1 MQVQNIIRAT
11 GEFSPNYNTL
21 NDRSLRVSCSA
32 PAWQITA
39 TEVPSKE
46 VTLSFSGT
54 RNKTIDALYD
64 IIAIPYGEV
73 SIGQFTGSGTQT
85 YTELFKTNRNLG
97 MATMNSIATK
107 FTTANV
113 YDVQLL
119 PYFPLQADIAAD
131 GKIAIDTS
139 AVGTKF
145 SYVVDNSTNPAT
157 NVGIVFY
164 IKESDFSLDIEKE
177 LTYERAQIIT
187 GFDPVPAPTQQ
198 YEAWFKENVKYV
210 FPNLNNPT
218 SSWSPSFPTYRLGTL
233 DSSGPYTKNTN
244 GLKILKINK
253 VSGNILETYYAH
265 SVEVELHSDE
275 TLNVLT
281 IKNLDNTTLETY
293 VNSSYVNLDFY
304 IEFIIVSNSY
314 GGARLELMAEVVKL
328 PIINNTISD
337 SYSLK
342 ISNECEIYKL
352 VSPNYQGEFEF
363 SVAKNYGVERFNVDC
378 TYKPYNPYIHVNPN
392 FKPGGLYGN
401 DFNDG
406 RGLICNGDFSFGMIG
421 DKFAEYELQNK
432 NYQAIFN
439 RQVQNMDVNNA
450 IAREQQA
457 WSGVA
462 GALTGGVAG
471 AVAGGTKGGV

>member
-39 TEVPSKE
+39 TEGPSKE

-198 YEAWFKENVKYV
+198 YPQAD
-210 FPNLNNPT
+210 P
-218 SSWSPSFPTYRLGTL
+218 YRHH
-233 DSSGPYTKNTN
+233 P
-244 GLKILKINK
+244 
-253 VSGNILETYYAH
+253 
-265 SVEVELHSDE
+265 
-275 TLNVLT
+275 
-281 IKNLDNTTLETY
+281 
-293 VNSSYVNLDFY
+293 
-304 IEFIIVSNSY
+304 
-314 GGARLELMAEVVKL
+314 AR
-328 PIINNTISD
+328 
-337 SYSLK
+337 
-342 ISNECEIYKL
+342 
-352 VSPNYQGEFEF
+352 
-363 SVAKNYGVERFNVDC
+363 
-378 TYKPYNPYIHVNPN
+378 HH
-392 FKPGGLYGN
+392 
-401 DFNDG
+401 
-406 RGLICNGDFSFGMIG
+406 
-421 DKFAEYELQNK
+421 
-432 NYQAIFN
+432 
-439 RQVQNMDVNNA
+439 
-450 IAREQQA
+450 RE
-457 WSGVA
+457 
-462 GALTGGVAG
+462 
-471 AVAGGTKGGV
+471 